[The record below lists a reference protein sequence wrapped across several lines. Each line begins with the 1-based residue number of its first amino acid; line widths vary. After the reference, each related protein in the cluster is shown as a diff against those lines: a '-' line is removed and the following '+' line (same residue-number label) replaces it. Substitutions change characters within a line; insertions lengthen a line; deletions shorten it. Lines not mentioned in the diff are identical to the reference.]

1 MVAAVI
7 LAGGAGQRM
16 GGMRKAE
23 LMLAGRP
30 LIARVIER
38 MRPQAAP
45 LLLSVAEPDAHWQRW
60 GLPVIVDGT
69 ARLREAGP
77 VAGIV
82 AALEWVIA
90 QDQDATGVVSVPC
103 DTPWL
108 PLDLVARLMAGDGQ
122 QVKIVQSAG
131 NRHPIIGFWP
141 VGALATLRA
150 GLTNPDGRR
159 LGAVAAALGAE
170 MVAFTTQPVDPFT
183 NINRPD
189 DVQAAEARIE
199 QGDIGT

>member
-1 MVAAVI
+1 MMAAVI

-16 GGMRKAE
+16 GGVCKADVI
-23 LMLAGRP
+23 LAGRP
-30 LIARVIER
+30 LLARVIER
-38 MRPQAAP
+38 MQSQAAP

-69 ARLREAGP
+69 AQSREAGP

-82 AALEWVIA
+82 AALEWLV
-90 QDQDATGVVSVPC
+90 QRDQDVAGVVSVPC

-108 PLDLVARLMAGDGQ
+108 PSDLVARLTAGDGQ
-122 QVKIVQSAG
+122 KVRIAWSAG
-131 NRHPIIGFWP
+131 QRHPIIGFWP
-141 VGALATLRA
+141 RAALAHLRA
-150 GLTNPDGRR
+150 GLDGPAGRR

-170 MVAFTTQPVDPFT
+170 MVEFPALPVDPFT

-189 DVQAAEARIE
+189 DVQAAEIRIM
-199 QGDIGT
+199 QGGIGT